1 MSSEGSIPKA
11 LTADE
16 LKRLVF
22 EAISKHAD
30 TDNPETSHALLH
42 HLERGIQTD
51 DVLFALKGPWKKFK
65 PLPFNRKFWQWKYKI
80 WANNLDDEELT
91 IVIAV
96 DTVNREFEVITRWA
110 NEDED
115 SDTA

>member
-1 MSSEGSIPKA
+1 MSSDGIIPNA
-11 LTADE
+11 LAADE
-16 LKRLVF
+16 LRQLVL
-22 EAISKHAD
+22 EAISKQSD
-30 TDNPETSHALLH
+30 THNPETFHALFH

-51 DVLFALKGPWKKFK
+51 DVLFALKGKWNRFRT
-65 PLPFNRKFWQWKYKI
+65 LPFNRKFWQWKYKI

-96 DTVNREFEVITRWA
+96 DTANREFEVITRWA
-110 NEDED
+110 TEDED